1 MLMKELGNKME
12 DLELQVQD
20 MKSDIKKINETW

>member
-1 MLMKELGNKME
+1 MKELGNKME